1 MLIEILDPTMD
12 GTLKIIN
19 PKGETCGVCSFD
31 VSFNAATYNEL
42 VTMSISFE
50 SYMNVLGENVR

>member
-19 PKGETCGVCSFD
+19 PEGESCGV
-31 VSFNAATYNEL
+31 
-42 VTMSISFE
+42 ISFTME
-50 SYMNVLGENVR
+50 VSHLGYDSLATITMNIEAYKNILGESIR